1 MKYFVPNGI
10 VLTIVVAIMATYLKK
25 KYPTKKVYMLPGG
38 ILTVISLIIAVIS
51 FLTVGGW
58 NAFGYSI
65 LFTFVAEASI
75 IGTVIGMII
84 GKRLEN
90 HSEFSRY
97 K

>member
-1 MKYFVPNGI
+1 
-10 VLTIVVAIMATYLKK
+10 
-25 KYPTKKVYMLPGG
+25 MLGG
-38 ILTVISLIIAVIS
+38 NLNIDFTHIIAVMSI
-51 FLTVGGW
+51 LTVGGW

-75 IGTVIGMII
+75 IGTVIGMLI